1 MKKILTILKNEFV
14 TVVTRKSFLLTLIL
28 IPLTGFIILFVVS
41 IIQKSGGEDSSK
53 ALQNIFMPSAQES
66 VEGFVDYSGLMQ
78 TIPPGY
84 EKSLIRMTSETEA
97 RDAIQASSISA
108 YYLIPEDYLASGDI
122 IYVRP
127 DFNPMGGS
135 TQSSAIQALVA
146 YNLMDGNL
154 NLAYR
159 VQNSIN
165 ATEVDITNTSQRES
179 SNWLTFF
186 LPYIITFLFYIVILT
201 SSTLLLNTISNE
213 KQNRVMEILMTS
225 VTPRQLLTGKIIAL
239 GLVGLLQTVVWLG
252 SGLLMLRFSGTA
264 FALSSAFQLP
274 VSVLAW
280 GILFFIFGYAL
291 YASLMA
297 GIGALVP
304 NLREASQLTTIVIL
318 PMIIPLM
325 FISALINT
333 PDSPLS
339 VFFSLFPFTSPVG
352 MMTRLSA
359 TNVPLWQTG
368 LSILLLAATAVILV
382 RASAGLFRAQNLL
395 SGKSV
400 TTRDFFKAL
409 SGK

>member
-1 MKKILTILKNEFV
+1 LE
-14 TVVTRKSFLLTLIL
+14 
-28 IPLTGFIILFVVS
+28 
-41 IIQKSGGEDSSK
+41 
-53 ALQNIFMPSAQES
+53 
-66 VEGFVDYSGLMQ
+66 
-78 TIPPGY
+78 
-84 EKSLIRMTSETEA
+84 
-97 RDAIQASSISA
+97 
-108 YYLIPEDYLASGDI
+108 SGDI

-135 TQSSAIQALVA
+135 TQSSSIQALVA
-146 YNLMDGNL
+146 YNLTDGNL
-154 NLAYR
+154 DLAYR
-159 VQNSIN
+159 VQNPIN
-165 ATEVDITNTSQRES
+165 VTEVDIANTTQRES

-252 SGLLMLRFSGTA
+252 SGLLMLRFSGSA

-333 PDSPLS
+333 PDSPIS

-400 TTRDFFKAL
+400 STRDFFKAL
-409 SGK
+409 AGK